1 MQFLALA
8 GVLGVGLLV
17 VGLTSFGGEP
27 GATPAAAA
35 ALERL
40 ARIVAAGP
48 SLVPGPGQ
56 YLYVRS
62 VNDYPAFSQG
72 GRGQMPC
79 VSVAVDHRQVWI
91 ADDGSGLLRESTG
104 PATFTS
110 AADQARCQALSHTS
124 ESAGAASNLWFAAG
138 CFQLGPTNDMDS
150 LSTDPGTLL
159 AQMRTIDGGADTP
172 AEDFVDVCEVL
183 GQSNASPAPRAALYR
198 AAALIPGVELLG
210 TVQDHLGRQGLGVAL
225 TTDGVR
231 HELIFN
237 SQTAALMGEQSTGS
251 TPGVELLGC
260 PPSTPAS
267 SRTSPTHHRFHWTR
281 HATTRPGTRMTFPP
295 ALSRPGLADMT
306 SGLANGPRSSGIC
319 AMSGA
324 ASAPGPREKLA
335 FACRRVDSFRPTCY
349 VICQWLWI
357 RVALHSTEGT
367 A

>member
-1 MQFLALA
+1 MNALEQIERQLTESVAARTHDDTPGVLGKTLTARHARAAMARPPLLRRRPVQFALA
-8 GVLGVGLLV
+8 GVLGVVLLV

-79 VSVAVDHRQVWI
+79 VSAAVDHRQVWI
-91 ADDGSGLLRESTG
+91 AADGSGLLRESTG

-172 AEDFVDVCEVL
+172 AEDFVHVGDFLRETD
-183 GQSNASPAPRAALYR
+183 ASPALRAALYR

-251 TPGVELLGC
+251 TPGSNSWAVYLDSSLVENQPYPSPLPLD
-260 PPSTPAS
+260 PPCNHAAGY
-267 SRTSPTHHRFHWTR
+267 THDV
-281 HATTRPGTRMTFPP
+281 PGGTVET
-295 ALSRPGLADMT
+295 
-306 SGLANGPRSSGIC
+306 
-319 AMSGA
+319 GA
-324 ASAPGPREKLA
+324 R
-335 FACRRVDSFRPTCY
+335 
-349 VICQWLWI
+349 
-357 RVALHSTEGT
+357 
-367 A
+367 

>member
-1 MQFLALA
+1 MQFALA
-8 GVLGVGLLV
+8 GVLGVVLLV

-79 VSVAVDHRQVWI
+79 VSAAVDNRQVWI
-91 ADDGSGLLRESTG
+91 AADGSGLLRESTG

-172 AEDFVDVCEVL
+172 AEDFVHVGDFLRETD
-183 GQSNASPAPRAALYR
+183 ASPALRAALYR

-251 TPGVELLGC
+251 TPGRTPG
-260 PPSTPAS
+260 PSTSTPAS

-281 HATTRPGTRMTFPP
+281 HATTRPGTRMTFRA

-306 SGLANGPRSSGIC
+306 SGLANGPRSSGLRNV
-319 AMSGA
+319 GRV
-324 ASAPGPREKLA
+324 SAQRLRK
-335 FACRRVDSFRPTCY
+335 ACFCVPSC
-349 VICQWLWI
+349 
-357 RVALHSTEGT
+357 
-367 A
+367 